1 MYKLVRALISPIY
14 NYMRWELNLDS
25 DTHDI
30 IHKLVPRMVQL
41 FALSTHAMWKSMD
54 AKSVEVV
61 IELHAAT
68 KIIVDNV
75 ML

>member
-1 MYKLVRALISPIY
+1 
-14 NYMRWELNLDS
+14 MRWELNLDS

-30 IHKLVPRMVQL
+30 IHKLVPRIVQL
-41 FALSTHAMWKSMD
+41 FALSTCMAMWKFMD

-61 IELHAAT
+61 IELHAST

-75 ML
+75 VL

>member
-1 MYKLVRALISPIY
+1 
-14 NYMRWELNLDS
+14 MRWKLNLDS

-30 IHKLVPRMVQL
+30 IHELVPRIVQL
-41 FALSTHAMWKSMD
+41 FALSTCMAMRKSMD

-61 IELHAAT
+61 IELHAST